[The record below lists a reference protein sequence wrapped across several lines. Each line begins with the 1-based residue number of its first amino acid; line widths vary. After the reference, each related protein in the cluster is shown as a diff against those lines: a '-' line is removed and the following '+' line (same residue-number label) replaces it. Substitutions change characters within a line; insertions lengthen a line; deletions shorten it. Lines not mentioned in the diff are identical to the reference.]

1 MKITEIFIENSSK
14 PGFINKNFPPKKN
27 RSIQNKKNN
36 DILISNITKTK
47 SNKFLITSSKKK
59 ILPPVKG
66 NHGKKLVIFNRDITE
81 SVKLNKQ
88 SDNQLYVISE
98 KENKKDSNFF
108 ETYFENTYDDMDF
121 NDAMFYDK
129 RKFCE
134 SFCDC
139 LKSNQITASTFID
152 KDELKPRS
160 IKIIIFILN
169 FLLYFVVNGLF
180 FSEEVIEKLYEVD
193 ESKEHFFSYFLRS
206 IDRIIYCALVSIVI
220 GYIEDFFF
228 LDKNKL
234 KGIFMREKDKIN
246 ILNKKIVEF
255 MNDIKRRN
263 ISFIIFSGII
273 IIFSFIY
280 LSCFNYV
287 YKYSQIEWIKSSIT
301 IVIIMQIL
309 SFLKCLLIS
318 SLRVLSF
325 KCKSEKIY
333 KISKLLY

>member
-1 MKITEIFIENSSK
+1 
-14 PGFINKNFPPKKN
+14 
-27 RSIQNKKNN
+27 
-36 DILISNITKTK
+36 
-47 SNKFLITSSKKK
+47 
-59 ILPPVKG
+59 
-66 NHGKKLVIFNRDITE
+66 
-81 SVKLNKQ
+81 
-88 SDNQLYVISE
+88 
-98 KENKKDSNFF
+98 
-108 ETYFENTYDDMDF
+108 MD
-121 NDAMFYDK
+121 Y
-129 RKFCE
+129 
-134 SFCDC
+134 
-139 LKSNQITASTFID
+139 
-152 KDELKPRS
+152 
-160 IKIIIFILN
+160 
-169 FLLYFVVNGLF
+169 F

-206 IDRIIYCALVSIVI
+206 INRIIYCALVSIVI

-246 ILNKKIVEF
+246 ILNEKIVEF

-309 SFLKCLLIS
+309 SFLKCLFIS